1 MISPQKLIID
11 EIKCIIFVNDEPN
24 LLSKNECLLIKYLYE
39 KQGTV
44 ISRDELLHH
53 CWPGRVVSPTSLPVA
68 IKHIRDVFRKINRE
82 EAIKTHKG
90 EGYSFIPDIINIEFA
105 HREESEHKAIKTKKT
120 KTSNFICKI
129 PTHYMTIIYAVSF
142 LLIFGMIFSGN
153 IKSRRTH
160 NGQLVISSRDD
171 IPELDNVATLGNLV
185 FIDETES
192 VLICNHTNCTFTQ

>member
-1 MISPQKLIID
+1 MMSPQKLIID
-11 EIKCIIFVNDEPN
+11 ESKCIIFINNDPN

-68 IKHIRDVFRKINRE
+68 IKHIRDVFRKIERE
-82 EAIKTHKG
+82 EAIKTYKG
-90 EGYSFIPDIINIEFA
+90 EGYSFIPGSIKIEFV
-105 HREESEHKAIKTKKT
+105 HRELEHKTIEVKKS

-129 PTHYMTIIYAVSF
+129 PIHYMTIIYVISF
-142 LLIFGMIFSGN
+142 LFIIGIMFSGN

-171 IPELDNVATLGNLV
+171 IPELDNATTLGNLV